1 MTLVRHQTT
10 KLSGG
15 WHDSPDEGVCVMDSP
30 RCSPARSQ
38 DEPVSVCPVIAA
50 FLRRHNDS
58 IDDQRRQD
66 LQLAV

>member
-1 MTLVRHQTT
+1 MLAGEEF
-10 KLSGG
+10 S
-15 WHDSPDEGVCVMDSP
+15 
-30 RCSPARSQ
+30 
-38 DEPVSVCPVIAA
+38 DEPVSVCPVTAA